1 MRIIDDVALLDG
13 CCEEGGGD
21 EEGKGDGVVCCCCDV
36 VARGRIREFD
46 VENRGEEEEEEEYDD
61 DDDDDDDEDGRLR
74 RSKFVKT
81 LELVRA
87 LIVGWLCDYGS
98 LRLDDDREDKEGF
111 VVDEWMDPIDRANH
125 LPKPKSFLGA
135 PV

>member
-21 EEGKGDGVVCCCCDV
+21 EEGKGDGVVCCRCDV

-46 VENRGEEEEEEEYDD
+46 VENRGEEEEYDD
-61 DDDDDDDEDGRLR
+61 DGRLR
-74 RSKFVKT
+74 RSNFVKT

-87 LIVGWLCDYGS
+87 LIVGWLCDY
-98 LRLDDDREDKEGF
+98 R
-111 VVDEWMDPIDRANH
+111 
-125 LPKPKSFLGA
+125 
-135 PV
+135 